1 MLFSHLSLK
10 PYTIL
15 FLLAGLPCCKQSS
28 STDQDKPEAPSSKQ
42 KAKKSKPSV
51 RPTKTLY
58 RDLLAEAQR
67 AELHDDG
74 LTIDLGTPDQHKYT
88 RGGWS
93 TGWSLSDSTD
103 TPFSVI
109 NEKSA
114 SLTIDLNQKASHVSI
129 RAKSSDVTQP
139 LDLVDGKSKL
149 LSLAIDSEWKVY
161 KLPLAKTLH
170 GPKHLKWVRP
180 SSKGSVSIDW
190 IKFSSSES
198 SSDASALPRVMP
210 LNIDGRV
217 KRSLSAPSS
226 RTYSFYLTVP
236 KDASLIFDAGSN
248 KKTSFAVSVSDSKG
262 NTTSLW
268 TSPAGSTG
276 WNEIEIPLSEFQ
288 GKAIR
293 LDFISVGEL
302 ATSGW
307 GQPALYVP
315 KNETK
320 KTDGIPPPKN
330 IIMVV
335 LDTTRAD
342 AFAPFYEN
350 TDVQTPFMD
359 EVIKNGTSF
368 KNTYN
373 NENWTKPSTAT
384 IMSGLYSTTHTA
396 RRAESV
402 LPKEVKLFSE
412 HLQSQG
418 FYTGFM
424 TSNAVLSDK
433 FGFNKGWD
441 TFTNYARTPY
451 GNGKFLYQNAAK
463 WLEER
468 PDPNKRFFLYVQS
481 VDAHTTYEVP
491 AKYSGKYFKGKY
503 NGKLGQNFDR
513 EEQVEADKGALKLS
527 ETDLNWVKAMYK
539 GEITYQDEQ
548 LETLLKKI
556 KELGLDQDT
565 MIVITNDHGE
575 ELKEHGHMDHGWTL
589 YDEMIRA
596 PLVFSF
602 PKAIKTNHVITDV
615 FEHVDLAP
623 TLSAVL
629 GVETMDSAEGQ
640 NLMPLLTDQAPHFL
654 PLYAVS
660 ASRNKIRSIRVG
672 DWKLFVGASKNRMFL
687 FNIKKDPLEKNNV
700 LKENPIA
707 ARLCEIYLGE
717 ALASPNKKTRLKNMR
732 SARSIPSTDATIDE
746 ETRKELEA
754 LGYL

>member
-1 MLFSHLSLK
+1 MC
-10 PYTIL
+10 I
-15 FLLAGLPCCKQSS
+15 
-28 STDQDKPEAPSSKQ
+28 
-42 KAKKSKPSV
+42 
-51 RPTKTLY
+51 
-58 RDLLAEAQR
+58 RD
-67 AELHDDG
+67 
-74 LTIDLGTPDQHKYT
+74 
-88 RGGWS
+88 S
-93 TGWSLSDSTD
+93 
-103 TPFSVI
+103 
-109 NEKSA
+109 
-114 SLTIDLNQKASHVSI
+114 
-129 RAKSSDVTQP
+129 
-139 LDLVDGKSKL
+139 
-149 LSLAIDSEWKVY
+149 
-161 KLPLAKTLH
+161 
-170 GPKHLKWVRP
+170 
-180 SSKGSVSIDW
+180 
-190 IKFSSSES
+190 
-198 SSDASALPRVMP
+198 
-210 LNIDGRV
+210 
-217 KRSLSAPSS
+217 
-226 RTYSFYLTVP
+226 
-236 KDASLIFDAGSN
+236 
-248 KKTSFAVSVSDSKG
+248 KKTSFAIEASDATGDTK
-262 NTTSLW
+262 TLW
-268 TSPAGSTG
+268 TSPKGNKG
-276 WNEIEIPLSEFQ
+276 WNEVEVSLDEYQ
-288 GKAIR
+288 GHAIR
-293 LDFISVGEL
+293 LDFISEGDL

-315 KNETK
+315 TSKESEEQAPT
-320 KTDGIPPPKN
+320 PPKN

-342 AFAPFYEN
+342 AFAPFYPN

-359 EVIKNGTSF
+359 EVIKHGTSF

-396 RRAESV
+396 RRAESI
-402 LPKEVKLFSE
+402 LPKEVRLFSE
-412 HLQSQG
+412 HLQGQG

-451 GNGKFLYQNAAK
+451 GNGKYLYQNAAK

-468 PDPNKRFFLYVQS
+468 PDPSKRFFLYIQS

-548 LETLLKKI
+548 LGILLKKI
-556 KELGLDQDT
+556 KELGLDEDT

-602 PKAIKTNHVITDV
+602 PKGIKTNHVIKDV

-629 GVETMDSAEGQ
+629 DVEMMGSAEGQ
-640 NLMPLLTDQAPHFL
+640 NLMPLLTGQTPHFL

-660 ASRNKIRSIRVG
+660 ASRNKIRTIRVG

-717 ALASPNKKTRLKNMR
+717 ALASPNKKTRLQNMR